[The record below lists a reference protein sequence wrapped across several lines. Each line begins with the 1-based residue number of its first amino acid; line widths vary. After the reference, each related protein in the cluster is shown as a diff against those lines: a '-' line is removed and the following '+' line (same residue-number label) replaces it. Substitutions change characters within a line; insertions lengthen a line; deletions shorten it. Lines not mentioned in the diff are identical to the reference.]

1 MKLFI
6 LYLLIINAAGF
17 LSMLLDKHKAKKN
30 AWRIPERTLLAIA
43 CFGGSIGSILGM
55 QLFRHKTRHFKFSV
69 ALPLILAV
77 QMVAATWLLVLMK

>member
-55 QLFRHKTRHFKFSV
+55 QLLRHKTRHFKFSV
-69 ALPLILAV
+69 GLPLILAV

>member
-69 ALPLILAV
+69 GLPLILAV

>member
-43 CFGGSIGSILGM
+43 CFGGSIGSIIGM
-55 QLFRHKTRHFKFSV
+55 QLLRHKTRHLKFSLG
-69 ALPLILAV
+69 LPLILAV

>member
-1 MKLFI
+1 MKLI
-6 LYLLIINAAGF
+6 LLYLLIINAAGF

-55 QLFRHKTRHFKFSV
+55 QLLRHKTRHLKFSLG
-69 ALPLILAV
+69 LPLILAV

>member
-55 QLFRHKTRHFKFSV
+55 QLFRHKTQHFKFSV
-69 ALPLILAV
+69 GLPLILAV

>member
-1 MKLFI
+1 MKLI
-6 LYLLIINAAGF
+6 LLYLLIINATGF
-17 LSMLLDKHKAKKN
+17 LSMLSDKHRARKN

-55 QLFRHKTRHFKFSV
+55 QLLRHKTRHLKFSLG
-69 ALPLILAV
+69 LPLILAV

>member
-1 MKLFI
+1 MKFFI

-17 LSMLLDKHKAKKN
+17 LSMLLDKRRAKKN

-43 CFGGSIGSILGM
+43 CFGGSIGSIIGM
-55 QLFRHKTRHFKFSV
+55 QLLRHKTQHFQFSV
-69 ALPLILAV
+69 GLPLILAI